1 MDETLKEEILKLLLE
16 TYPKAHAERL
26 MVNLEELFYE
36 RLDDG
41 DINNFL
47 ELITQDTQ

>member
-16 TYPKAHAERL
+16 KYPKGHAERL

-36 RLDDG
+36 KLDDG